1 MSEFYR
7 LGMQWK
13 KMALPEPE
21 DVVIEMRSRKS
32 GLSSTEVRDALAEY
46 GLNRFT
52 EERSPW
58 PAMLRRRFQS
68 SFLYLL
74 LAAAILSFVLGER
87 LEALLILLFIFIN
100 VALESYQ
107 EYHSE
112 QSLRLLRKY
121 LISHVRVRRGGEIV
135 LVESE
140 RIVPGDIVLVEA
152 GDRLAADLRFIT
164 STALAVDESIIT
176 GESIPVPK
184 THTPLTFPKLEMSEA
199 ANIGFTG
206 TVVTS
211 GRGEGVIVAT
221 GKATSLGDIA
231 TLTEEPRHETTFEKG
246 INHFSRFI
254 FRLVGGTLLFIFIA
268 NIFLH
273 RGETNITELLIF
285 SLALAVS
292 VIPEALPV
300 ITTVTLS
307 RGSIRLAQKKV
318 VVKRLSAIED
328 LGSIS
333 VLCTDKTGTLT
344 ENALAV
350 ADVQAT
356 DRSLCLRLA
365 SVSSVQTPL
374 HRSLL
379 HDPFDLALWHALS
392 DAEKIRVAGIA
403 RMDALPFDP
412 GRRRNSVLVQ
422 LERKTTLIVRGAFE
436 EIIEHCSNL
445 SESDRVRLT
454 EWGNAAGKNGK
465 RVLAVATR
473 LLPRKRAIVPDLE
486 TDLTYVGMIAFLDP
500 LKKSAEKTIID
511 ARALGITVKILTG
524 DSRDVA
530 GAVAQAVGLVKDP
543 SEVITGAELE
553 ALTAERQRERVEQC
567 HVFARVSPQQK
578 HLIIGL
584 LQEKHEVGFL
594 GEGINDAPA
603 LKLANVGLVVQ
614 GAADIAKEAAD
625 IVLLQRNLDTVI
637 TGVREGRIIFA
648 NILKYLRITLTSNFG
663 NFYSVALA
671 SLFLPFVPLL
681 PIQILLLNL
690 LSDFPMIAVAT
701 DNVDAEELVNPRS
714 YQVSSI
720 VLMTV
725 FFGFVSSLFDFAL
738 FAMFYRDG
746 PAALQTAWF
755 MLSLVT
761 EIILIFS
768 LRTRSFFLSARRPSL
783 ALIGLSVFALLA
795 AFSVVESSVGRDIL
809 HFSQESSRIFMV
821 VMALA
826 GLYFVATELVKYY
839 YVRHFDIV
847 RSRGI

>member
-1 MSEFYR
+1 MT
-7 LGMQWK
+7 
-13 KMALPEPE
+13 LPDSE
-21 DVVIEMRSRKS
+21 DVIIEMRSRRS
-32 GLSSTEVRDALAEY
+32 GLSQAEVKERLAEY
-46 GLNRFT
+46 GSNRLVGDV
-52 EERSPW
+52 SPW
-58 PAMLRRRFQS
+58 PEMIKRRFRS

-74 LAAAILSFVLGER
+74 LAAAALSFFLGER
-87 LEALLILLFIFIN
+87 LEALFIFIFILIN
-100 VALESYQ
+100 VGLESYQ

-121 LISHVRVRRGGEIV
+121 LVSHVRVRRSGETI
-135 LVESE
+135 LIESHDV
-140 RIVPGDIVLVEA
+140 VPGDIVLVEA
-152 GDRLAADLRFIT
+152 GDRLAADIRFFLT
-164 STALAVDESIIT
+164 RSLTVDESVIT
-176 GESIPVPK
+176 GESVPVMK
-184 THTPLTFPKLEMSEA
+184 MSDPLQFPKLDMSEA

-211 GRGEGVIVAT
+211 GRGEGVVIAT

-231 TLTEEPRHETTFEKG
+231 NLTEEPRHETSFEKG

-254 FRLVGGTLLFIFIA
+254 LRLVAGTLLFIFIA
-268 NIFLH
+268 NIFLR
-273 RGETNITELLIF
+273 RGETNVAELLIF

-350 ADVQAT
+350 SEVYADN
-356 DRSLCLRLA
+356 RELCLRLA
-365 SVSSVQTPL
+365 SVASIEPPI
-374 HRSLL
+374 HRSILR
-379 HDPFDLALWHALS
+379 DPFDLAIWHAVT
-392 DAEKIRVAGIA
+392 EPERIRIAGIA
-403 RMDALPFDP
+403 RIDALPFDP
-412 GRRRNSVLVQ
+412 LRRRNSVLVQ
-422 LERKTTLIVRGAFE
+422 FERKTTMIVRGAFE
-436 EIIEHCSNL
+436 EVLHRCINL
-445 SESDRVRLT
+445 SEAERSVLI
-454 EWGNAAGKNGK
+454 EWGNAAGKDGK

-473 LLPRKRAIVPDLE
+473 ALPRKRTISSELE
-486 TDLTYVGMIAFLDP
+486 DSLTYVGMIAFLDP
-500 LKKSAEKTIID
+500 LKRSAKKTILD
-511 ARALGITVKILTG
+511 ARSLGIAVKILTG

-530 GAVAQAVGLVKDP
+530 GAVARSVGLIKDV
-543 SEVITGAELE
+543 SEEVTTGTELE
-553 ALTAERQRERVEQC
+553 ALSVGAQRERVERC

-614 GAADIAKEAAD
+614 GAADIAKESAD
-625 IVLLQRNLDTVI
+625 IVLLQHNLGTVI
-637 TGVREGRIIFA
+637 EGVREGRIIFA

-701 DNVDAEELVNPRS
+701 DNVDKEELASPRS
-714 YQVSSI
+714 YQVGSI

-738 FAMFYRDG
+738 FAMFYREG

-755 MLSLVT
+755 MLSLMT

-768 LRTRSFFLSARRPSL
+768 LRTRAFFLVPRRPSWT
-783 ALIGLSVFALLA
+783 LIGLSIFALVA
-795 AFSVVESSVGRDIL
+795 AFAVVESSFGRGVLRFAPESGHIL
-809 HFSQESSRIFMV
+809 LIV
-821 VMALA
+821 VALA
-826 GLYFVATELVKYY
+826 VLYFITTECVKRY
-839 YVRHFDIV
+839 YVRHFETA
-847 RSRGI
+847 RFKGI

>member
-1 MSEFYR
+1 
-7 LGMQWK
+7 
-13 KMALPEPE
+13 MALPEPE
-21 DVVIEMRSRKS
+21 DVIVEMRSRRS
-32 GLSSTEVRDALAEY
+32 GLSQTEVKERLAEY
-46 GLNRFT
+46 GPNRLM
-52 EERSPW
+52 EEVSPW
-58 PAMLRRRFQS
+58 PEMIRRRFRS

-74 LAAAILSFVLGER
+74 LAAAILSFFLGER
-87 LEALLILLFIFIN
+87 LEALLIFVFIFIN
-100 VALESYQ
+100 VGLESYQ

-112 QSLRLLRKY
+112 QSLRLLRRY
-121 LISHVRVRRGGEIV
+121 LVSHVRVRRSGEVV
-135 LVESE
+135 LIESHE
-140 RIVPGDIVLVEA
+140 IVPGDIVLVEA
-152 GDRLAADLRFIT
+152 GDRMAADVRFFLTRSIMI
-164 STALAVDESIIT
+164 DESVIT
-176 GESIPVPK
+176 GESVPVVK
-184 THTPLTFPKLEMSEA
+184 THDPLRFPKLSMSEA

-211 GRGEGVIVAT
+211 GRGEGVVIAT
-221 GKATSLGDIA
+221 GKSTSLGDIA
-231 TLTEEPRHETTFEKG
+231 HLTEEPRHETSFEKG

-254 FRLVGGTLLFIFIA
+254 LRLVVGTLFFIFIA
-268 NIFLH
+268 NIFLR
-273 RGETNITELLIF
+273 RGETNVAELLIF

-307 RGSIRLAQKKV
+307 RGSLRLAQKKV

-350 ADVQAT
+350 ADVHAEN
-356 DRSLCLRLA
+356 RELCLRLA
-365 SVSSVQTPL
+365 SVASVEPSI

-379 HDPFDLALWHALS
+379 RDPFDLAVWHAVT
-392 DAEKIRVAGIA
+392 EEERIRIAGIA
-403 RMDALPFDP
+403 RIDSLPFDP
-412 GRRRNSVLVQ
+412 ARRRNSVLVQ
-422 LERKTTLIVRGAFE
+422 LDRKMTLIVRGAFE
-436 EIIEHCSNL
+436 EILHRCAGL
-445 SESDRVRLT
+445 SEAERTELI
-454 EWGNAAGKNGK
+454 EWGNAAGKEGK

-473 LLPRKRAIVPDLE
+473 LVPRKRTITPELENDLA
-486 TDLTYVGMIAFLDP
+486 YVGMVAFLDP
-500 LKKSAEKTIID
+500 LKKSAEKTILD
-511 ARALGITVKILTG
+511 ARALGIAVKILTG

-530 GAVAQAVGLVKDP
+530 GAVAKSVGLVADTRE
-543 SEVITGAELE
+543 EVITGAELE
-553 ALTAERQRERVEQC
+553 ALPAELQRERVERC
-567 HVFARVSPQQK
+567 HVFARVSPEQK

-614 GAADIAKEAAD
+614 GAADIAKESAD
-625 IVLLQRNLDTVI
+625 IVLLQRNLGTVI
-637 TGVREGRIIFA
+637 EGVREGRIIFA

-701 DNVDAEELVNPRS
+701 DNVDQEELANPRS
-714 YQVSSI
+714 YQVGSV

-738 FAMFYRDG
+738 FAMFYREG

-768 LRTRSFFLSARRPSL
+768 LRTRSFFLAARRPSW
-783 ALIGLSVFALLA
+783 ALIGLSIFALVA
-795 AFSVVESSVGRDIL
+795 AFALVESRIGREVL
-809 HFSQESSRIFMV
+809 HFTSESGHI
-821 VMALA
+821 VMAVMGLA
-826 GLYFVATELVKYY
+826 VLYFIATECVKRY
-839 YVRHFDIV
+839 YVRHFDAA
-847 RSRGI
+847 RFKGI

>member
-1 MSEFYR
+1 
-7 LGMQWK
+7 
-13 KMALPEPE
+13 MALPDPE
-21 DVVIEMRSRKS
+21 DVIIEMHSRRS
-32 GLSSTEVRDALAEY
+32 GLSQTEVKERISEY
-46 GLNRFT
+46 GPNRLDQ
-52 EERSPW
+52 EVSPW
-58 PAMLRRRFQS
+58 PSMLKRRFRS

-74 LAAAILSFVLGER
+74 LAAAALSFFLGER
-87 LEALLILLFIFIN
+87 LEALLIFIFILIN
-100 VALESYQ
+100 VGLESYQ

-121 LISHVRVRRGGEIV
+121 LVSHVRVRRSGETLLI
-135 LVESE
+135 ESQDV
-140 RIVPGDIVLVEA
+140 VPGDIVLVEA
-152 GDRLAADLRFIT
+152 GDRLAADVRFFLTRSLVI
-164 STALAVDESIIT
+164 DESIIT
-176 GESIPVPK
+176 GESVPVAK
-184 THTPLTFPKLEMSEA
+184 THDPLRFPKLDMSEA

-211 GRGEGVIVAT
+211 GRGEGVVIAT

-231 TLTEEPRHETTFEKG
+231 NLTEEPRHETSFEKG

-254 FRLVGGTLLFIFIA
+254 LRLVSGTLFFIFVA
-268 NIFLH
+268 NIFL
-273 RGETNITELLIF
+273 RCGEANIAELLIF

-307 RGSIRLAQKKV
+307 RGSLRLAQKKV

-350 ADVQAT
+350 SEVHAADPEQ
-356 DRSLCLRLA
+356 CLRLA
-365 SVSSVQTPL
+365 SIASVEPPI
-374 HRSLL
+374 HRSILR
-379 HDPFDLALWHALS
+379 DPFDLAVWHAVTE
-392 DAEKIRVAGIA
+392 AERIRIAGIA
-403 RMDALPFDP
+403 RIDALPFDP
-412 GRRRNSVLVQ
+412 SRRRNSVLVQ
-422 LERKTTLIVRGAFE
+422 LERKTMLIVRGAFE
-436 EIIEHCSNL
+436 EVLHRCIGL
-445 SESDRVRLT
+445 SET
-454 EWGNAAGKNGK
+454 ERNELIRWGSAAGKEGK
-465 RVLAVATR
+465 RVLAVALR
-473 LLPRKRAIVPDLE
+473 SLPRKRTISSDLE
-486 TDLTYVGMIAFLDP
+486 EGLEYVGMIAFLDP
-500 LKKSAEKTIID
+500 LKRSAEKTISD
-511 ARALGITVKILTG
+511 AQELGIAVKILTG

-530 GAVAQAVGLVKDP
+530 AAVAKSVGLVRDTD
-543 SEVITGAELE
+543 EQVITGAELE
-553 ALTAERQRERVEQC
+553 MLSAEAQRERVDRC

-614 GAADIAKEAAD
+614 GAADIAKESAD
-625 IVLLQRNLDTVI
+625 IVLLQRNLGTVVD
-637 TGVREGRIIFA
+637 GVREGRIIFA

-701 DNVDAEELVNPRS
+701 DNVDQEELANPRS
-714 YQVSSI
+714 YQVGSV

-738 FAMFYRDG
+738 FAMFYREG

-768 LRTRSFFLSARRPSL
+768 LRTRASFLGTRRPSWV
-783 ALIGLSVFALLA
+783 LIGLSIFALVI
-795 AFSVVESSVGRDIL
+795 AFSIVESAVGRDM
-809 HFSQESSRIFMV
+809 FQFAPESGHIV
-821 VMALA
+821 LTVMALA
-826 GLYFVATELVKYY
+826 VLYFIATECVKRY
-839 YVRHFDIV
+839 YVRHFEMA
-847 RSRGI
+847 RFKGI

>member
-1 MSEFYR
+1 MH
-7 LGMQWK
+7 WK

-21 DVVIEMRSRKS
+21 DVIVEMHSRRS
-32 GLSSTEVRDALAEY
+32 GLSQAEVKERIVEFGPNRLADEV
-46 GLNRFT
+46 
-52 EERSPW
+52 SPW
-58 PAMLRRRFQS
+58 PAMIKRRFRS

-74 LAAAILSFVLGER
+74 LAAAILSFFLGER
-87 LEALLILLFIFIN
+87 FEALLIFIFIIIN
-100 VALESYQ
+100 VGLESYQ

-121 LISHVRVRRGGEIV
+121 LVSHVRVRRSGEAMLI
-135 LVESE
+135 ESHE
-140 RIVPGDIVLVEA
+140 VVPGDIMLLEA
-152 GDRLAADLRFIT
+152 GDRLAADIRFFLTRSLSI
-164 STALAVDESIIT
+164 DESVIT
-176 GESIPVPK
+176 GESVPVIK
-184 THTPLTFPKLEMSEA
+184 THDPLQFPKSDMSEA

-211 GRGEGVIVAT
+211 GRGEGVVIAT

-231 TLTEEPRHETTFEKG
+231 NLTEEPRHETSFEKG
-246 INHFSRFI
+246 ISHFSRFI
-254 FRLVGGTLLFIFIA
+254 LRLVAGTLLFIFIA
-268 NIFLH
+268 NIFLR
-273 RGETNITELLIF
+273 RGEMNVAELLIF
-285 SLALAVS
+285 SLALAVA

-350 ADVQAT
+350 SEVHAE
-356 DRSLCLRLA
+356 DRELCLRLA
-365 SVSSVQTPL
+365 SIASIEPPI
-374 HRSLL
+374 HRSILR
-379 HDPFDLALWHALS
+379 DPFDLAVWHEVTE
-392 DAEKIRVAGIA
+392 AERIRIAGIA
-403 RMDALPFDP
+403 RLDALPFDP

-422 LERKTTLIVRGAFE
+422 LDRKTTLIVRGAFE
-436 EIIEHCSNL
+436 EVLHRCVGL
-445 SESDRVRLT
+445 SET
-454 EWGNAAGKNGK
+454 ERNSLIDWGNAAGKDGK

-473 LLPRKRAIVPDLE
+473 ALPRKRTVAPDLE
-486 TDLTYVGMIAFLDP
+486 DGLTYIGMIAFLDP
-500 LKKSAEKTIID
+500 LKKSAEKTIAD
-511 ARALGITVKILTG
+511 ARSLGIAVKILTG

-530 GAVAQAVGLVKDP
+530 GAVARSVGLVKDVRE
-543 SEVITGAELE
+543 EVITGAELE
-553 ALTAERQRERVEQC
+553 ALSAEAQRERVERC

-614 GAADIAKEAAD
+614 GAADIAKESAD
-625 IVLLQRNLDTVI
+625 IVLLQRNLGTVI
-637 TGVREGRIIFA
+637 EGVREGRIIFA

-701 DNVDAEELVNPRS
+701 DNVDKEELANPRS
-714 YQVSSI
+714 YQVGSV

-738 FAMFYRDG
+738 FAMFYREG

-755 MLSLVT
+755 MLSLMT

-768 LRTRSFFLSARRPSL
+768 LRTRSFFLGARRPSW
-783 ALIGLSVFALLA
+783 ALIGLSIFALVA
-795 AFSVVESSVGRDIL
+795 AFVVVESPVG
-809 HFSQESSRIFMV
+809 HRIFHFAPESGHIVLTV
-821 VMALA
+821 VALSV
-826 GLYFVATELVKYY
+826 LYFIATECVKRY
-839 YVRHFDIV
+839 YVRHFEAA
-847 RSRGI
+847 RFKGI

>member
-1 MSEFYR
+1 MH
-7 LGMQWK
+7 WK
-13 KMALPEPE
+13 KMTLPDSE
-21 DVVIEMRSRKS
+21 DVIVEMRSRRS
-32 GLSSTEVRDALAEY
+32 GLSLPEVKERLTEY
-46 GLNRFT
+46 GPNRLSD
-52 EERSPW
+52 EVSPW
-58 PAMLRRRFQS
+58 PAMIKRRFRS

-74 LAAAILSFVLGER
+74 LAAAALSFFLGEH
-87 LEALLILLFIFIN
+87 LEALLIFIFILIN
-100 VALESYQ
+100 IGLESYQ

-121 LISHVRVRRGGEIV
+121 LVSHVRVRRSGEVMLI
-135 LVESE
+135 EGHE
-140 RIVPGDIVLVEA
+140 IVPGDIVLVEA
-152 GDRLAADLRFIT
+152 GDRLAADIRFFLTRSLVI
-164 STALAVDESIIT
+164 DESIIT
-176 GESIPVPK
+176 GESVPVIK
-184 THTPLTFPKLEMSEA
+184 THDPLQFPKLNMSEA

-211 GRGEGVIVAT
+211 GRGEGVVVAT
-221 GKATSLGDIA
+221 GKATSLGNIA
-231 TLTEEPRHETTFEKG
+231 DLTEEPRHETSFEKG

-254 FRLVGGTLLFIFIA
+254 LRLVAGTLFFIFIA
-268 NIFLH
+268 NILLR
-273 RGETNITELLIF
+273 RGETNVAELLIF

-350 ADVQAT
+350 REVHADN
-356 DRSLCLRLA
+356 RELCLRLA
-365 SVSSVQTPL
+365 SVASIEPPI
-374 HRSLL
+374 HRSILR
-379 HDPFDLALWHALS
+379 DPFDLAIWHAVTE
-392 DAEKIRVAGIA
+392 AERIRVAGIA
-403 RMDALPFDP
+403 RIDALPFDP

-422 LERKTTLIVRGAFE
+422 IERKTTLIVRGAFE
-436 EIIEHCSNL
+436 EVLHRCVGL
-445 SESDRVRLT
+445 SET
-454 EWGNAAGKNGK
+454 ERNTLIDWGNAAGKEGK

-473 LLPRKRAIVPDLE
+473 ALPRKRTISPELE
-486 TDLTYVGMIAFLDP
+486 DGLTYVGMIAFLDP
-500 LKKSAEKTIID
+500 LKRSAEKTILD
-511 ARALGITVKILTG
+511 ARSLGIAVKILTG

-530 GAVAQAVGLVKDP
+530 AAVAKSVGLIKDVNE
-543 SEVITGAELE
+543 EVVTGAELE
-553 ALTAERQRERVEQC
+553 ALPVEAQRERVERC
-567 HVFARVSPQQK
+567 HVFTRVSPQQK
-578 HLIIGL
+578 HHIISL

-603 LKLANVGLVVQ
+603 LKLANVGLVVR
-614 GAADIAKEAAD
+614 GAADIAKESAD
-625 IVLLQRNLDTVI
+625 IVLLQRNLGTVI
-637 TGVREGRIIFA
+637 EGVREGRIIFA

-701 DNVDAEELVNPRS
+701 DNVDKEELANPRS
-714 YQVSSI
+714 YQVGSV

-738 FAMFYRDG
+738 FAMFYREG

-755 MLSLVT
+755 MLSLMT

-768 LRTRSFFLSARRPSL
+768 LRTKVFFLSARRPSW
-783 ALIGLSVFALLA
+783 ALIALSVFALILA
-795 AFSVVESSVGRDIL
+795 FAVVESSFGRDVL
-809 HFSQESSRIFMV
+809 RFAPESSHIILV
-821 VMALA
+821 VVVLA
-826 GLYFVATELVKYY
+826 VLYFIATECVKHY
-839 YVRHFDIV
+839 YVRHFEAV
-847 RSRGI
+847 RFKGI

>member
-1 MSEFYR
+1 
-7 LGMQWK
+7 
-13 KMALPEPE
+13 MALPEPE
-21 DVVIEMRSRKS
+21 DVIVEMRSRRS
-32 GLSSTEVRDALAEY
+32 GLSQTEVRERIAEY
-46 GLNRFT
+46 GLNRLT
-52 EERSPW
+52 EEVSPW
-58 PAMLRRRFQS
+58 PAMIKRRFRS

-74 LAAAILSFVLGER
+74 LAAAALSFFLGER
-87 LEALLILLFIFIN
+87 LEALLIFLFVLIN
-100 VALESYQ
+100 VGLESYQ

-121 LISHVRVRRGGEIV
+121 LVSHSKVRRSGEVMLI
-135 LVESE
+135 ESHE
-140 RIVPGDIVLVEA
+140 VVPGDIVLVEA
-152 GDRLAADLRFIT
+152 GDRLAADVRFFLTRSI
-164 STALAVDESIIT
+164 AIDESIIT
-176 GESIPVPK
+176 GESVPVVK
-184 THTPLTFPKLEMSEA
+184 THDPLQFPKSDMSEA

-211 GRGEGVIVAT
+211 GRGEGVVIAT

-231 TLTEEPRHETTFEKG
+231 NLTEEPRHETSFEKG

-254 FRLVGGTLLFIFIA
+254 LRLVAGTLFFIFIA
-268 NIFLH
+268 NIFLR
-273 RGETNITELLIF
+273 RGETNVAELLIF

-350 ADVQAT
+350 ADVHAK
-356 DRSLCLRLA
+356 DRELCLRLA
-365 SVSSVQTPL
+365 SVASVEPSI
-374 HRSLL
+374 HRAVLR
-379 HDPFDLALWHALS
+379 DPFDLALWHAVTE
-392 DAEKIRVAGIA
+392 AEQIRIAGIA
-403 RMDALPFDP
+403 RMDVLPFDP
-412 GRRRNSVLVQ
+412 SRRRNSVLVQ

-436 EIIEHCSNL
+436 EVLHRCVGL
-445 SESDRVRLT
+445 SAT
-454 EWGNAAGKNGK
+454 ERTKLIDWGNAAGKEGK

-473 LLPRKRAIVPDLE
+473 PLPRKRTIKPELE
-486 TDLTYVGMIAFLDP
+486 DELTYVGMVAFLDP
-500 LKKSAEKTIID
+500 LKKSAEKTILD
-511 ARALGITVKILTG
+511 ARSLGIAVKILTG

-530 GAVAQAVGLVKDP
+530 GAVAKAVGLIGSTDE
-543 SEVITGAELE
+543 EVITGAELE
-553 ALTAERQRERVEQC
+553 ALPAEGQRERVEHC

-614 GAADIAKEAAD
+614 GAADIAKESAD
-625 IVLLQRNLDTVI
+625 IVLLQRNLSTVI
-637 TGVREGRIIFA
+637 EGVREGRIIFA

-701 DNVDAEELVNPRS
+701 DNVDREELANPRS
-714 YQVSSI
+714 YQVGSV

-738 FAMFYRDG
+738 FALFYREG

-768 LRTRSFFLSARRPSL
+768 LRTRVFFLAARRPSW
-783 ALIGLSVFALLA
+783 ALIGLSVFALVLA
-795 AFSVVESSVGRDIL
+795 FGVVESSVGRNVLRFAPESGHIIL
-809 HFSQESSRIFMV
+809 TVIG
-821 VMALA
+821 LA
-826 GLYFVATELVKYY
+826 VLYFVATECVKRY
-839 YVRHFDIV
+839 YVRHFEAA
-847 RSRGI
+847 RFKGI

>member
-1 MSEFYR
+1 
-7 LGMQWK
+7 MQWK

-21 DVVIEMRSRKS
+21 DVIVEMRSRRS
-32 GLSSTEVRDALAEY
+32 GLSQTEVKERLSEY
-46 GLNRFT
+46 GPNRLAQ
-52 EERSPW
+52 EASPW
-58 PAMLRRRFQS
+58 PAMIRRRFRS

-74 LAAAILSFVLGER
+74 LAAALLSFFLSER
-87 LEALLILLFIFIN
+87 LEAFLILAFVLIN
-100 VALESYQ
+100 VGLESYQ

-121 LISHVRVRRGGEIV
+121 LVSHVRVRRSGEIV
-135 LVESE
+135 LIESHE
-140 RIVPGDIVLVEA
+140 VVPGDIVVVEA
-152 GDRLAADLRFIT
+152 GDRLAADIRFFLTRSIMIDESVISGESVPVVKTHEPLRF
-164 STALAVDESIIT
+164 
-176 GESIPVPK
+176 PK
-184 THTPLTFPKLEMSEA
+184 SDTSEA

-211 GRGEGVIVAT
+211 GRGEGVVFAT
-221 GKATSLGDIA
+221 GRDTSLGDIA
-231 TLTEEPRHETTFEKG
+231 NLTEEPRHETSFEKG

-254 FRLVGGTLLFIFIA
+254 LRLVAGTLFFIFIA
-268 NIFLH
+268 NIFLR
-273 RGETNITELLIF
+273 RGETSVAELLIF

-350 ADVQAT
+350 ADVHAE
-356 DRSLCLRLA
+356 DRELCLRLA
-365 SVSSVQTPL
+365 SIASVEPSI
-374 HRSLL
+374 HRSVLR
-379 HDPFDLALWHALS
+379 DPFDLAVWHAVT
-392 DAEKIRVAGIA
+392 EEERIRIAGIA
-403 RMDALPFDP
+403 RIDTLPFDP
-412 GRRRNSVLVQ
+412 GRRRNSVLVS
-422 LERKTTLIVRGAFE
+422 LDRKTTLIVRGAFE
-436 EIIEHCSNL
+436 EILSRCSNI
-445 SESDRVRLT
+445 SDT
-454 EWGNAAGKNGK
+454 ERNELIDWGNAAGKEGK

-473 LLPRKRAIVPDLE
+473 PLPRKRTITPELE
-486 TDLTYVGMIAFLDP
+486 NELEYVGLVAFLDP
-500 LKKSAEKTIID
+500 LKKSAGKTIVD
-511 ARALGITVKILTG
+511 ARSLGIAVKILTG

-530 GAVAQAVGLVKDP
+530 GAVAKAVGLVNDP
-543 SEVITGAELE
+543 SEVITGSELE
-553 ALTAERQRERVEQC
+553 AFSAEEQRVQVERC
-567 HVFARVSPQQK
+567 HVFARVSPKQK
-578 HLIIGL
+578 HLIIQL

-614 GAADIAKEAAD
+614 GAADIAKESAD
-625 IVLLQRNLDTVI
+625 IVLLQRNLGTVI
-637 TGVREGRIIFA
+637 EGVREGRIIFA

-701 DNVDAEELVNPRS
+701 DNVDQEELASPRS
-714 YQVSSI
+714 YQVGSV

-738 FAMFYRDG
+738 FAMFYREG

-755 MLSLVT
+755 MLSLLT

-768 LRTRSFFLSARRPSL
+768 LRTKSFFLLARRPSW
-783 ALIGLSVFALLA
+783 ALIGLSVFALVM
-795 AFSVVESSVGRDIL
+795 AFGIVESSIGRDVL
-809 HFSQESSRIFMV
+809 HFAPESGHILMV
-821 VMALA
+821 VIGLA
-826 GLYFVATELVKYY
+826 VLYFVATECVKRY
-839 YVRHFDIV
+839 YVRHFEAAPRKAI
-847 RSRGI
+847 

>member
-1 MSEFYR
+1 
-7 LGMQWK
+7 MQWK
-13 KMALPEPE
+13 KMALPESE
-21 DVVIEMRSRKS
+21 DIIIELGSRKS
-32 GLSSTEVRDALAEY
+32 GLSQAEVRERLNEY
-46 GLNRFT
+46 GPNRLT
-52 EERSPW
+52 EEVSPW
-58 PAMLRRRFQS
+58 PAMLKRRFRS

-74 LAAAILSFVLGER
+74 LAAALLSFILGER
-87 LEALLILLFIFIN
+87 LEAALILVFVFIN

-112 QSLRLLRKY
+112 QSIRLLRRY
-121 LISHVRVRRGGEIV
+121 LVSHVRVRRGGEV
-135 LVESE
+135 LLVENESV
-140 RIVPGDIVLVEA
+140 VPGDIVLVEA
-152 GDRLAADLRFIT
+152 GDRLAADIRFIS
-164 STALAVDESIIT
+164 STALMLDESVMS
-176 GESIPVPK
+176 GESVPVAK
-184 THTPLTFPKLEMSEA
+184 THAPLIFPKAEQSEA
-199 ANIGFTG
+199 ANIGFAG

-211 GRGEGVIVAT
+211 GRGEGIVIAT
-221 GKATSLGDIA
+221 GKETSLGDIA
-231 TLTEEPRHETTFEKG
+231 TMTEEPRHETTFEKG

-254 FRLVGGTLLFIFIA
+254 LRLVAGTLFFIFIA
-268 NIFLH
+268 NIFLR
-273 RGETNITELLIF
+273 RGETNVAELLIF

-350 ADVQAT
+350 ADVQAV
-356 DRSLCLRLA
+356 DRAACLRMA
-365 SVSSVQTPL
+365 SIASVQTPIN
-374 HRSLL
+374 RALL
-379 HDPFDLALWHALS
+379 HDPFDLAIWHALS
-392 DAEKIRVAGIA
+392 EAEKISVAGVA
-403 RMDALPFDP
+403 RIDSLPFDP

-436 EIIEHCSNL
+436 EIIGRCADL
-445 SESDRVRLT
+445 SDSDRSRLIG
-454 EWGNAAGKNGK
+454 WGNAAGKEGK

-473 LLPRKRAIVPDLE
+473 LLPRKRVINATAEDA
-486 TDLTYVGMIAFLDP
+486 LTYVGMVAFLDP
-500 LKKSAEKTIID
+500 LKKSATKTISD
-511 ARALGITVKILTG
+511 ARALGISVKILTG
-524 DSRDVA
+524 DSLDVA
-530 GAVAQAVGLVKDP
+530 AAVAKSVGLVNDVAE
-543 SEVITGAELE
+543 EVITGAELE
-553 ALTAERQRERVEQC
+553 ALSAALQREQVERC

-578 HLIIGL
+578 HLIISL

-625 IVLLQRNLDTVI
+625 IVLLQRNLGTVI
-637 TGVREGRIIFA
+637 EGVREGRIIFA

-701 DNVDAEELVNPRS
+701 DNVDQEELGNPRS
-714 YQVSSI
+714 YQVGSV
-720 VLMTV
+720 VLMTI

-738 FAMFYRDG
+738 FAMFYREG
-746 PAALQTAWF
+746 APALQTAWF

-768 LRTRSFFLSARRPSL
+768 LRTKSFFLAARRPSW
-783 ALIGLSVFALLA
+783 ALIGLSFLALVA
-795 AFSVVESSVGRDIL
+795 AFGVVETRVGREVL
-809 HFSQESSRIFMV
+809 HFSPESGHIIMV
-821 VMALA
+821 VMMLA
-826 GLYFVATELVKYY
+826 GLYFVATEGVKRY
-839 YVRHFDIV
+839 YVRHFEAA
-847 RSRGI
+847 RGKAI

>member
-1 MSEFYR
+1 
-7 LGMQWK
+7 
-13 KMALPEPE
+13 MALPEPE
-21 DVVIEMRSRKS
+21 DVIVEMRSRRS
-32 GLSSTEVRDALAEY
+32 GLSQTEVRERLSEY
-46 GLNRFT
+46 GPNRLNQ
-52 EERSPW
+52 EVSPW
-58 PAMLRRRFQS
+58 PAMIRRRFRS

-74 LAAAILSFVLGER
+74 LAAALLSFFLGER
-87 LEALLILLFIFIN
+87 LEALLIFLFVVIN
-100 VALESYQ
+100 VGLESYQ

-121 LISHVRVRRGGEIV
+121 LVSHVRVRRSGEIV
-135 LVESE
+135 LIESHE
-140 RIVPGDIVLVEA
+140 VVPGDIVLVEA
-152 GDRLAADLRFIT
+152 GDRLAADIRFFLTRSI
-164 STALAVDESIIT
+164 AVDESVIT
-176 GESIPVPK
+176 GESVPVVK
-184 THTPLTFPKLEMSEA
+184 THDPLQFPKSDMSEA

-211 GRGEGVIVAT
+211 GRGEGVVFAT
-221 GKATSLGDIA
+221 GKETSLGDIA
-231 TLTEEPRHETTFEKG
+231 NLTEEPRHETSFEKG
-246 INHFSRFI
+246 LNHFSRFI
-254 FRLVGGTLLFIFIA
+254 LRLVAGTLLFIFIA
-268 NIFLH
+268 NVFLR
-273 RGETNITELLIF
+273 RGETNVAELLIF

-350 ADVQAT
+350 ADVHAEN
-356 DRSLCLRLA
+356 RELCLRLA
-365 SVSSVQTPL
+365 SIASVEPSI
-374 HRSLL
+374 HRSVLR
-379 HDPFDLALWHALS
+379 DPFDLAVWHAVT
-392 DAEKIRVAGIA
+392 ETERVRIAGIA
-403 RMDALPFDP
+403 RIDTLPFDP
-412 GRRRNSVLVQ
+412 GRRRNSVLVS
-422 LERKTTLIVRGAFE
+422 LDRKTTLIVRGAFE
-436 EIIEHCSNL
+436 EVLSRCSNI
-445 SESDRVRLT
+445 SDKERT
-454 EWGNAAGKNGK
+454 QFINWGNAAGKEGK

-473 LLPRKRAIVPDLE
+473 PLPRKRTITPELE
-486 TDLTYVGMIAFLDP
+486 DKLTYVGMVAFLDP
-500 LKKSAEKTIID
+500 LKKSAEKTILD
-511 ARALGITVKILTG
+511 ARSLGIAVKILTG

-530 GAVAQAVGLVKDP
+530 GAVAKSVGLIKSTDE
-543 SEVITGAELE
+543 EVITGTELE
-553 ALTAERQRERVEQC
+553 ALPAKEQRERVERC

-614 GAADIAKEAAD
+614 GAADIAKESAD
-625 IVLLQRNLDTVI
+625 IVLLQRNLGTVI
-637 TGVREGRIIFA
+637 EGVREGRIIFA

-701 DNVDAEELVNPRS
+701 DNVDQEELANPRS
-714 YQVSSI
+714 YQVGSV

-738 FAMFYRDG
+738 FAMFYREG

-755 MLSLVT
+755 MLSLLT

-768 LRTRSFFLSARRPSL
+768 LRTRSFFLAARRPSW
-783 ALIGLSVFALLA
+783 ALIGLSVFALVI
-795 AFSVVESSVGRDIL
+795 AFGIVESSIGRDVL
-809 HFSQESSRIFMV
+809 HFAPESGHIIV
-821 VMALA
+821 VVIGLA
-826 GLYFVATELVKYY
+826 VLYFITTECVKRY
-839 YVRHFDIV
+839 YVRHFEV
-847 RSRGI
+847 ARFKGI

>member
-1 MSEFYR
+1 
-7 LGMQWK
+7 
-13 KMALPEPE
+13 MALPEPE
-21 DVVIEMRSRKS
+21 DVVVELGSRKS
-32 GLSSTEVRDALAEY
+32 GLSQAEVRERLSEY
-46 GLNRFT
+46 GPNRLT
-52 EERSPW
+52 DEVSPW
-58 PAMLRRRFQS
+58 PAMFKRRFRS

-74 LAAAILSFVLGER
+74 LAAALLSFILGER
-87 LEALLILLFIFIN
+87 IEAALILIFIFIN

-112 QSLRLLRKY
+112 QSIRLLRRY
-121 LISHVRVRRGGEIV
+121 LVSHVRVRRGGEIIS
-135 LVESE
+135 VENE
-140 RIVPGDIVLVEA
+140 NIVPGDIVLVAA
-152 GDRLAADLRFIT
+152 GDRLAADVRFIN
-164 STALAVDESIIT
+164 STALMIDESVMS
-176 GESIPVPK
+176 GESIPVTK
-184 THTPLTFPKLEMSEA
+184 THGPLVFPKSEQPEA
-199 ANIGFTG
+199 ANIGFAG

-211 GRGEGVIVAT
+211 GRGESVVIAT
-221 GKATSLGDIA
+221 GKATSLGGIA
-231 TLTEEPRHETTFEKG
+231 TMTEEPRHETTFEKG

-254 FRLVGGTLLFIFIA
+254 LRLVAGTLFFIFIA
-268 NIFLH
+268 NIVLR
-273 RGETNITELLIF
+273 RGETNIAELLVF

-307 RGSIRLAQKKV
+307 RGSIRLARKKV

-350 ADVQAT
+350 ADVQSE
-356 DRSLCLRLA
+356 DKDFCLRLA
-365 SVSSVQTPL
+365 SIASVQTPL
-374 HRSLL
+374 NRSLL

-392 DAEKIRVAGIA
+392 DAEKVRVAGIA

-422 LERKTTLIVRGAFE
+422 LEHKTTLIVRGAFE
-436 EIIEHCSNL
+436 EIIHRCTRL
-445 SESDRVRLT
+445 SEAERARLIS
-454 EWGNAAGKNGK
+454 WGDAAGKEGK
-465 RVLAVATR
+465 RVLAVAMR
-473 LLPRKRAIVPDLE
+473 LSPRKHTITAVAEEDLE
-486 TDLTYVGMIAFLDP
+486 YVGMIAFLDP
-500 LKKSAEKTIID
+500 LKKSAAKTILD
-511 ARALGITVKILTG
+511 ARALGIAVKIVTG

-530 GAVAQAVGLVKDP
+530 GAVAQAVGLAQDP
-543 SEVITGAELE
+543 SEVITGTELE
-553 ALTAERQRERVEQC
+553 ALPAALQRERVEHC
-567 HVFARVSPQQK
+567 HVFARVSPAQK

-625 IVLLQRNLDTVI
+625 IVLLQHNLGTVI
-637 TGVREGRIIFA
+637 EGVREGRIIFA

-701 DNVDAEELVNPRS
+701 DNVDQEELANPRS
-714 YQVSSI
+714 YQVGSV
-720 VLMTV
+720 VLMTI

-738 FAMFYRDG
+738 FAMFYREG
-746 PAALQTAWF
+746 SSALQTAWF

-768 LRTRSFFLSARRPSL
+768 LRTKSFFLLARRPSWV
-783 ALIGLSVFALLA
+783 LIGLSVLALVA
-795 AFSVVESSVGRDIL
+795 AFGVVDTRVGREVL
-809 HFSQESSRIFMV
+809 HFSSESGRIFMV
-821 VMALA
+821 VMVLA
-826 GLYFVATELVKYY
+826 GLYFIATECVKHYS
-839 YVRHFDIV
+839 VRHFETA
-847 RSRGI
+847 RGKAI